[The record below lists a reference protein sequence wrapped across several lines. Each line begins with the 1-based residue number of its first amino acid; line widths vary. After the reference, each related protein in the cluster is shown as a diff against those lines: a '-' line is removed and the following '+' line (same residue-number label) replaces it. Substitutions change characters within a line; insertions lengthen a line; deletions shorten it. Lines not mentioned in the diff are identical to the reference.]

1 MKHEVNIEDDEIKNI
16 DNITSIYTL
25 IKREHT
31 FLRMPYEK
39 YLSKKHPNFLAIILA
54 EILVKIY
61 LIKIFIFL
69 KKFEILSIQVA
80 LYIFYH
86 ILILSLLCGFFTIK
100 TIKKIWEESNFPT
113 MSFYLLYGLISHI
126 IIWIIYKIFILSLD
140 NQDKIRSLVKLNND
154 VELSK
159 ESMDENYYNE
169 QKEQI
174 TINIKI

>member
-69 KKFEILSIQVA
+69 KKFEILSIQFA

-100 TIKKIWEESNFPT
+100 TIKKI
-113 MSFYLLYGLISHI
+113 
-126 IIWIIYKIFILSLD
+126 
-140 NQDKIRSLVKLNND
+140 
-154 VELSK
+154 
-159 ESMDENYYNE
+159 
-169 QKEQI
+169 
-174 TINIKI
+174 